1 MLSGGIENWATYR
14 RLPEAIAR
22 EPRLVYAFGAERMQ
36 RAAAWFARN
45 VAGLGGNIALGF
57 LLGMSP
63 VVAAFFGLPLDVRHV
78 TLSTGALALAVSS
91 LGADVLATAPF
102 WLAVAGIAA
111 IGALNLGV
119 SFTLALW
126 VAVRATRAGA
136 LSRRRV
142 FRAVL
147 ARLVASPRDFL
158 VPPRTARAPAA
169 A

>member
-1 MLSGGIENWATYR
+1 
-14 RLPEAIAR
+14 
-22 EPRLVYAFGAERMQ
+22 
-36 RAAAWFARN
+36 
-45 VAGLGGNIALGF
+45 
-57 LLGMSP
+57 MSP

-78 TLSTGALALAVSS
+78 TLSTGALALAVTS
-91 LGADVLATAPF
+91 LGAVVFASAPF

-111 IGALNLGV
+111 IGVLNLGV

-126 VAVRATRAGA
+126 VAIRATRAGA

-158 VPPRTARAPAA
+158 LPPRAPRSAGKA
-169 A
+169 